1 MTHVTRSNKLVC
13 SLALFVAGLIALE
26 VVPSFP
32 ALPFYYDQGLQRV
45 LLSALVCAFAA
56 LLGGAR
62 SLAPTGAGVRSSL
75 RLGVYP
81 LAVAGAPCAV
91 ELSSLVELAA
101 AGGAPALS
109 ASWASDL
116 VGVAFLCAFVGVFE
130 EVLFRVVLFGGML
143 SRHGATRNGLLASAV
158 VSSVVFGAVH
168 VSSAAGSTDPIA
180 VAQMLL
186 KTAQAGFI
194 GLLLCAV
201 YVRTRSVL
209 GVAVLHAL
217 TDFLL
222 MAPLALLGGGEQ
234 VVGSYVYQGGD
245 ALAVVMGV
253 ALVVVYAI
261 AVALYVPCAVRGWRL
276 LETAPLPA
284 PGPFGGAWDARE
296 DAGDDVPAPGSSDGR
311 PVPPEGL

>member
-62 SLAPTGAGVRSSL
+62 SLALGA
-75 RLGVYP
+75 YP
-81 LAVAGAPCAV
+81 LAVAGALCAV

-101 AGGAPALS
+101 AGAAPALS

-168 VSSAAGSTDPIA
+168 VSSAAGSSRRRRPASSACCSARSTSGRA
-180 VAQMLL
+180 ASL
-186 KTAQAGFI
+186 AWRF
-194 GLLLCAV
+194 C
-201 YVRTRSVL
+201 TR
-209 GVAVLHAL
+209 
-217 TDFLL
+217 
-222 MAPLALLGGGEQ
+222 
-234 VVGSYVYQGGD
+234 
-245 ALAVVMGV
+245 
-253 ALVVVYAI
+253 
-261 AVALYVPCAVRGWRL
+261 
-276 LETAPLPA
+276 
-284 PGPFGGAWDARE
+284 
-296 DAGDDVPAPGSSDGR
+296 
-311 PVPPEGL
+311 